1 MRYHIEKHG
10 LTATLNRP
18 ERLNALNLPVARELC
33 AVFDHSDDN
42 EVWAVILTGAGRAF
56 CAGFDLERANIF
68 DLAADRPVTADA
80 ACQRLGR

>member
-1 MRYHIEKHG
+1 MRYHIENHG

-18 ERLNALNLPVARELC
+18 ERLNALNLPMARELC
-33 AVFDHSDDN
+33 AVFDRSDADN
-42 EVWAVILTGAGRAF
+42 EVVILTGAGRAF
-56 CAGFDLERANIF
+56 CAGFDLERANSF